1 MAFLCFS
8 IRDQMNVAQVP
19 PSDPDVTYGVSQH
32 NAYNDQ
38 PTDCRVTQM
47 TFLPSVPKTV
57 LAHSTCLVVR

>member
-47 TFLPSVPKTV
+47 NLSAICAQDSAGP
-57 LAHSTCLVVR
+57 